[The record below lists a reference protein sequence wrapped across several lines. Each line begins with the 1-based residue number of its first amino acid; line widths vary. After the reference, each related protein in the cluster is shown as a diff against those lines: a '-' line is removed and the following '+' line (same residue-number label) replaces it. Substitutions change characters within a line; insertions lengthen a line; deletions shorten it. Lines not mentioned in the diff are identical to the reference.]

1 MKKVLALAL
10 ALVLALACAGCSSSK
25 TALERSEEKAESSS
39 DEDTSGLKIAYSSI
53 ADESEAPWIGV
64 LWDAM
69 EAICEENGWELDALS
84 ADGVPATQE
93 EQIDTLLDGDPDYF
107 VIFPGDANMADDWVK
122 KIHNSGI
129 PVITLGVDTTE
140 AVTNYVSAYVGPDQE
155 ALASQLAMDMIEAN
169 GATAELNVVAISGWE
184 FQEDY
189 ILREQGYEK
198 TLSYFSNYTLLA
210 TEYAGASRDEA
221 KSIMEDYLDTYGEDG
236 IDAVMCYD
244 VEFAM
249 GALEALEDAGLDGDI
264 QIYCITGSDEVY
276 EAVEDGLITE
286 VATFSAEELAE
297 TCASVI
303 SGLENGT
310 IPDHYNYITR
320 EYVTAD
326 NVDDYSGSGE
336 Y

>member
-1 MKKVLALAL
+1 MKRVLALAL
-10 ALVLALACAGCSSSK
+10 ALMLTVACGGCSSGK
-25 TALERSEEKAESSS
+25 TALERSEERSESGT
-39 DEDTSGLKIAYSSI
+39 DSGSLKIAYSSI

-64 LWDAM
+64 LWTAM
-69 EAICEENGWELDALS
+69 EAVCEENGWELDALS

-93 EQIDTLLDGDPDYF
+93 SQIDTLLAGDPDYF
-107 VIFPGDANMADDWVK
+107 VIFAGDVNMADDWVK
-122 KIHNSGI
+122 KIHNAGI
-129 PVITLGVDTTE
+129 PVITLGVDATSSVE
-140 AVTNYVSAYVGPDQE
+140 NDVSAYVGPDQE
-155 ALASQLAMDMIEAN
+155 ALASQLAMDMIMTN
-169 GATAELNVVAISGWE
+169 GASAGLNVVAISGWE

-221 KSIMEDYLDTYGEDG
+221 KSIMDTYLDTFGSDSM
-236 IDAVMCYD
+236 DAVMCYD

-249 GALEALEDAGLDGDI
+249 GALEAIQAAGLEDSI

-276 EAVEDGLITE
+276 QAVADGLITE
-286 VATFSAEELAE
+286 VATFSADEMAE
-297 TCASVI
+297 TCAEI
-303 SGLENGT
+303 IEGLENGT

-320 EYVTAD
+320 AYVTAD
-326 NVDDYSGSGE
+326 NVKDYTGSGE